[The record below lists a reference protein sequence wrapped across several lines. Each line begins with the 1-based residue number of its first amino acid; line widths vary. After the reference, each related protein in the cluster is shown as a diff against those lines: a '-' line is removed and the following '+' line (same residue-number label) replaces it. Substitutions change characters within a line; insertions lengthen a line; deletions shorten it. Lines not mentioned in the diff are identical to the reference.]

1 MISSLHPSNQP
12 FINVTNDE
20 PATRRGIWQVKPIIQ
35 GWDHVDFIGVDF
47 LDFKRKGAELAN
59 FYTGIINDLLRVEAT
74 EGKRYT
80 IESKLNSSSEFNML
94 CISCY

>member
-1 MISSLHPSNQP
+1 
-12 FINVTNDE
+12 
-20 PATRRGIWQVKPIIQ
+20 PIIQ

-74 EGKRYT
+74 E
-80 IESKLNSSSEFNML
+80 SKGTQLKAS
-94 CISCY
+94 

>member
-1 MISSLHPSNQP
+1 MFFGRSCTLE
-12 FINVTNDE
+12 NDRF
-20 PATRRGIWQVKPIIQ
+20 TIIQ

-74 EGKRYT
+74 E
-80 IESKLNSSSEFNML
+80 SKGTQLKAS
-94 CISCY
+94 

>member
-1 MISSLHPSNQP
+1 YNSVFGRSCTLE
-12 FINVTNDE
+12 NDRF
-20 PATRRGIWQVKPIIQ
+20 TIIQ

-74 EGKRYT
+74 E
-80 IESKLNSSSEFNML
+80 SKGTQLKAS
-94 CISCY
+94 

>member
-1 MISSLHPSNQP
+1 MTKPWYNSVFGRSCTLE
-12 FINVTNDE
+12 NDRF
-20 PATRRGIWQVKPIIQ
+20 TILQ

-74 EGKRYT
+74 EGKGT
-80 IESKLNSSSEFNML
+80 QLKAS
-94 CISCY
+94 

>member
-1 MISSLHPSNQP
+1 SVFGRSCTLE
-12 FINVTNDE
+12 NDRF
-20 PATRRGIWQVKPIIQ
+20 TIIQ

-74 EGKRYT
+74 E
-80 IESKLNSSSEFNML
+80 SKGTQLKAS
-94 CISCY
+94 